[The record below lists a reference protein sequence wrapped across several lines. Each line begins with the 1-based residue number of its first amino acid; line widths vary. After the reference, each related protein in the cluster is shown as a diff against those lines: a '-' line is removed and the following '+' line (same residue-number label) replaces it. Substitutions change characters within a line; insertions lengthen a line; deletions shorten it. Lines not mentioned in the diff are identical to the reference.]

1 MFDCATRDLSLTLV
15 YPNILVLYN
24 ILEAY
29 SNMKL
34 GQILI
39 KKLVTDEELHI
50 KVFYKIIWKANKSV
64 HIQWSP

>member
-50 KVFYKIIWKANKSV
+50 KVFYKII
-64 HIQWSP
+64 